1 MNKIDVIGPIMSR
14 LSGYESQAEQIGRSR
29 LMIYCMDIGA
39 NPDEQKEIE
48 RIANSFKYEVS
59 NSGDEIELHRQYLQS
74 PFEDII
80 ENGMAA
86 PYTGGEGGL
95 VHLPDGGTRPSN
107 VPEQLWGHEIPWYAK
122 QGTAAFSEMDTMQ
135 RSLFSQ
141 AVRDA
146 VQASRSDYADQV
158 RRNMT
163 EMISGLNE
171 VI

>member
-1 MNKIDVIGPIMSR
+1 MNKIDVISPIMSK

-39 NPDEQKEIE
+39 NPEEQKEIE

-59 NSGDEIELHRQYLQS
+59 NSGDEIELRRMYLQS

-80 ENGMAA
+80 ENGMPA

-95 VHLPDGGTRPSN
+95 VHLPDGSTRPSN
-107 VPEQLWGHEIPWYAK
+107 VPEQLWGYELPWYAK
-122 QGTAAFSEMDTMQ
+122 QRSSAFSEMDTMQ

-141 AVRDA
+141 AVKDA
-146 VQASRSDYADQV
+146 VHASRSEYAEQV
-158 RRNMT
+158 RKNMT
-163 EMISGLNE
+163 KMISGLNE
-171 VI
+171 VV